1 MYKIKLAFL
10 LLSAFICSSCVNQQS
25 KTENMIVQDL
35 KTLTPECRKVYL
47 VGSGLVMALK
57 SMTSNDYILG
67 TNLLCISYTYY
78 EMSQTEINLLSEIS
92 DNYFR
97 NATRR
102 ISDSCLSV
110 IEKDG
115 DKAVLDFAKKADTI
129 LKPYIKEHLNKCH
142 FNDESLLQ
150 N

>member
-1 MYKIKLAFL
+1 MNKLKLAFL
-10 LLSAFICSSCVNQQS
+10 LLGTIVCSACVNQQS